1 MRKIRGINIWFSG
14 INLNKKQSG
23 DNGTVDTPV
32 PIPNTEV
39 KHSRG
44 EGSWLRPARIT
55 RCQAFFIIFFWLCS
69 LNRFLNFYVMID
81 NIIWKHEDLR
91 NKIQY

>member
-1 MRKIRGINIWFSG
+1 MLRVLISG
-14 INLNKKQSG
+14 FQGLTWEEKSG

-44 EGSWLRPARIT
+44 EGSWLWPARIT
-55 RCQAFFIIFFWLCS
+55 RCQAFFYAFFCLNKYYIFF
-69 LNRFLNFYVMID
+69 VD
-81 NIIWKHEDLR
+81 NM
-91 NKIQY
+91 